1 MTTSQSPKSQKKR
14 RTTKVIHLVDD
25 TKPGGVMRF
34 LDHLTSTA
42 NQAEVGLGKQE
53 VLVVKRGT
61 WLAPQLD
68 VDVIV
73 SHLSVSWIN
82 LPFFLSLRN
91 RHTNA
96 HIIHVEHSYSAG
108 FMEHNV
114 TNQKRFH
121 TLLST
126 TYALCNRVIAVSEGQ
141 AEWMRDNALLSPNR
155 LNVIT
160 PRVDL
165 SPMLNLAPSEARLP
179 YPDQPITIGV
189 IGRMHAQKG
198 LDLLI
203 DAFRLLDMPNLKL
216 HITGGGPEEARLRV
230 RAQGNTNI
238 QFATYTDNPTAAY
251 AACDIIAIPS
261 RWEPFGLVALEAR
274 AAAKPLMVTLID
286 GLTEQADSGYA
297 ISAPKA
303 TVEDWATALS
313 SLNGANLSAMG
324 RRARLSVMPED
335 MRYIQQW
342 QRAMTPRGRNTSSSQ
357 NRKVTNKLTSHTP
370 A

>member
-1 MTTSQSPKSQKKR
+1 MTTSQKR
-14 RTTKVIHLVDD
+14 KTRRGTKVIHLVDD

-34 LDHLTSTA
+34 LDHLTTTA

-53 VLVVKRGT
+53 VMVIKRGT

-114 TNQKRFH
+114 SNQKRFH

-141 AEWMRDNALLSPNR
+141 AQWMRDNALLSPQR
-155 LNVIT
+155 LSVIT

-165 SPMLNLAPSEARLP
+165 SPMLALSPSEARLP
-179 YPDQPITIGV
+179 YPDQAVTIGV
-189 IGRMHAQKG
+189 IGRMHNQKG

-203 DAFRLLDMPNLKL
+203 DAFRLLNLPNLKL

-238 QFATYTDNPTAAY
+238 HFADYTDNPTAAY

-286 GLTEQADSGYA
+286 GLTEQADPSYA
-297 ISAPKA
+297 ITAPKA
-303 TVEDWATALS
+303 TVEDWAKALQ
-313 SLNGANLSAMG
+313 SLTGANLSAMG
-324 RRARLSVMPED
+324 RRGRLSVMPND
-335 MRYIQQW
+335 IRYIQQW
-342 QRAMTPRGRNTSSSQ
+342 QRAMTPRARKASSSQ
-357 NRKVTNKLTSHTP
+357 SRKGTNKVTSHTP

>member
-1 MTTSQSPKSQKKR
+1 MTASQKRKSKKEPR
-14 RTTKVIHLVDD
+14 AIKVIHLVDD

-34 LDHLTSTA
+34 LEHLTTTA
-42 NQAEVGLGKQE
+42 NKAEVGLGKQE
-53 VLVVKRGT
+53 ILVIKRGT
-61 WLAPQLD
+61 WLAPHLD
-68 VDVIV
+68 VDIIV

-91 RHTNA
+91 RHTSA

-141 AEWMRDNALLSPNR
+141 AKWMRDNALLSPHK
-155 LNVIT
+155 LHVIT

-165 SPMLNLAPSEARLP
+165 SPMLALAPSEARLP
-179 YPDQPITIGV
+179 YPDQPVTIGV
-189 IGRMHAQKG
+189 IGRMHTQKG
-198 LDLLI
+198 IDILI
-203 DAFRLLDMPNLKL
+203 DAFCLLDLPNLKL

-230 RAQGNTNI
+230 QAHTNTNI
-238 QFATYTDNPTAAY
+238 KFSQYTDNPAAAY

-274 AAAKPLMVTLID
+274 AAAKPLMVTLVD
-286 GLTEQADSGYA
+286 GLTEQADASYA
-297 ISAPKA
+297 LTAPKA
-303 TVEDWATALS
+303 TVEDWANVLS
-313 SLNGANLSAMG
+313 NLNGANLSAMG
-324 RRARLSVMPED
+324 RRGRLSVMPND
-335 MRYIQQW
+335 IRYIQQW
-342 QRAMTPRGRNTSSSQ
+342 QRAMTPRARKSPSSQ
-357 NRKVTNKLTSHTP
+357 SRKVSNNMTSHTS

>member
-1 MTTSQSPKSQKKR
+1 MTTSQKR
-14 RTTKVIHLVDD
+14 KTRHATKVIHLVDD

-34 LDHLTSTA
+34 LDHLTTTA

-53 VLVVKRGT
+53 VMVIKRGT

-114 TNQKRFH
+114 SNKKRFH

-141 AEWMRDNALLSPNR
+141 AQWMRDNALLSPQR
-155 LNVIT
+155 LSVIT

-165 SPMLNLAPSEARLP
+165 TPMLALSPSEARLP
-179 YPDQPITIGV
+179 YPDQPVTIGV
-189 IGRMHAQKG
+189 IGRMHNQKG

-203 DAFRLLDMPNLKL
+203 DAFRLMDLPNLKL
-216 HITGGGPEEARLRV
+216 QITGGGPEEARLRV

-238 QFATYTDNPTAAY
+238 HFADYTDNPTAAY
-251 AACDIIAIPS
+251 AACDIVAIPS

-274 AAAKPLMVTLID
+274 AAAKPLMVTLVD
-286 GLTEQADSGYA
+286 GLTEQADPSYA
-297 ISAPKA
+297 ITAPKA

-313 SLNGANLSAMG
+313 SLTGANLSAMG
-324 RRARLSVMPED
+324 RRGRLSVMPND
-335 MRYIQQW
+335 IRYIQQW
-342 QRAMTPRGRNTSSSQ
+342 QRAMTPRSRKKSSSQ
-357 NRKVTNKLTSHTP
+357 SRKGTKNVTSHTP